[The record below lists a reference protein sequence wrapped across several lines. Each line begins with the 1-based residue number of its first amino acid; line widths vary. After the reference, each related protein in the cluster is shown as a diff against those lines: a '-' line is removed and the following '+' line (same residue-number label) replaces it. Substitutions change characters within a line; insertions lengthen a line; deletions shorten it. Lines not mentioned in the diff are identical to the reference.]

1 MSASLIIEGPIMPTG
16 IYERPPIVADRL
28 RWLEPHVGG
37 FRPWLVRRG
46 YQAVTIVEIVRLLSI
61 WAEWADTAGFDLPSI
76 EAGLAA
82 SAAVF
87 RSGKTSRAAYGAAK
101 LFIAWLRVTDV
112 LPPERRAAS
121 PEETWPLLAAYSGW
135 MREQRGLAEST
146 LALRQPVIVNLL
158 ETLGG
163 DPAAYTAKAVR
174 RFVLERAAPH
184 GRGRAQAIAS
194 ATRSFLRYLIAT
206 GQCPLGLDHAV
217 PGFANWQLAAT
228 PRFLSGPDLARVIA
242 ACDGETRLR
251 DRAIV
256 LLLAR
261 LGLRASEAAHLRFA
275 HIDWTG
281 ATVTVSGKVR
291 REERLPLPQDV
302 GDALL
307 AYIERGRPPVATEHL
322 FLTDIAPVVPL
333 SRIAIKCLVRRALDR
348 AGLNSPHRGAHVLR
362 HTAATA
368 MLAGGASLAGVGAVL
383 RHRSPSMTAHYAKV
397 DFGLLSEIAQ
407 PWGGR
412 APC

>member
-1 MSASLIIEGPIMPTG
+1 MPTG

-28 RWLEPHVGG
+28 RWLEPHVDG
-37 FRPWLVRRG
+37 FRPWLERRG
-46 YQAVTIVEIVRLLSI
+46 YRVVTIVEIVRLLSI
-61 WAEWADTAGFDLPSI
+61 WSKWAHAAGFDLASI

-87 RSGKTSRAAYGAAK
+87 RGGRTARAPHGAAK
-101 LFIAWLRVTDV
+101 LFIAWLRVEGV
-112 LPPERRAAS
+112 LS
-121 PEETWPLLAAYSGW
+121 PETRPPLPEEIRPLLAAYDRW
-135 MREQRGLAEST
+135 QREQRGLNEST
-146 LALRQPVIVNLL
+146 IALRQPIIVDLL
-158 ETLGG
+158 EALGD
-163 DPAAYTAKAVR
+163 DPASYTAEAVR
-174 RFVLERAAPH
+174 CFVLERAAPH
-184 GRGRAQAIAS
+184 GRGRAQAVAS
-194 ATRSFLRYLIAT
+194 ATRSFLRYLVAT

-228 PRFLSGPDLARVIA
+228 PRFLSGPDLARVLA
-242 ACDGETRLR
+242 ACDGNERLR

-256 LLLAR
+256 LLLAK

-275 HIDWTG
+275 QIDWTR
-281 ATVTVSGKVR
+281 ATLTISGKTR
-291 REERLPLPQDV
+291 REERLPLPQEV
-302 GDALL
+302 GDAFL
-307 AYIERGRPPVATEHL
+307 AYIKHARPRAATDRL
-322 FLTDIAPVVPL
+322 FLTDIAPIVPL
-333 SRIAIKCLVRRALDR
+333 SRVAVKCLVRRALDR
-348 AGLNSPHRGAHVLR
+348 AGVEGPHRGAHVLR

-412 APC
+412 ASC

>member
-1 MSASLIIEGPIMPTG
+1 MPTG
-16 IYERPPIVADRL
+16 IYERLPIIADRL
-28 RWLEPHVGG
+28 RWLEHHVDN
-37 FRPWLVRRG
+37 FRPWLERRG
-46 YQAVTIVEIVRLLSI
+46 YSAASVVEIVRLLSR
-61 WAEWADTAGFDLPSI
+61 WAEWTHIAGFDLANI

-82 SAAVF
+82 SATVF
-87 RSGKTSRAAYGAAK
+87 RGGKSARAPIGAAK
-101 LFIAWLRVTDV
+101 LFIACLRAEGV
-112 LPPERRAAS
+112 LPPEARPPS
-121 PEETWPLLAAYSGW
+121 PEDTWPVLAAYCRW
-135 MREQRGLAEST
+135 MREQRGLTEST
-146 LALRQPVIVNLL
+146 LALRQPIIVDLL
-158 ETLGG
+158 EALSN
-163 DPAAYTAKAVR
+163 DPAAYTAAAVR
-174 RFVLERAAPH
+174 GFVLERAAPH

-194 ATRSFLRYLIAT
+194 TTRSFLRHLVAT
-206 GQCPLGLDHAV
+206 GRCAPGLDHAV

-228 PRFLSGPDLARVIA
+228 PRFLSDGDLARLLD
-242 ACDGETRLR
+242 ACAGDHRRR

-261 LGLRASEAAHLRFA
+261 LGLRASEAAHLHFA
-275 HIDWTG
+275 QIDWTR
-281 ATVTVSGKVR
+281 ATLIVSGKVR

-307 AYIERGRPPVATEHL
+307 AYIEHARPPAAMERV

-333 SRIAIKCLVRRALDR
+333 SRVAVKCIVRRALDR
-348 AGLNSPHRGAHVLR
+348 AGVDSPHRGAHVLR

-368 MLAGGASLAGVGAVL
+368 MLGGGASLAGVGAVL

-412 APC
+412 LPC